1 MEQYDGLRISRTHD
15 LVFGRCPLPLHVG
28 GLVIGGGIVYPE
40 LNFTLPPMAITEA
53 TMPEIRDEYRQ
64 MADEACSRA
73 AALGVPGLVLELELL
88 PELTREPEW
97 GAEITAILRERLDA
111 HRA

>member
-1 MEQYDGLRISRTHD
+1 M
-15 LVFGRCPLPLHVG
+15 
-28 GLVIGGGIVYPE
+28 IGGGIVYPE

-111 HRA
+111 HRASRGLVSALCVTPSDLRDSSGRR